1 MNTTA
6 IKTRIA
12 NEIEFRT
19 QIWGYLELPVV
30 KASAEKTAE
39 VHAQLD
45 ANEAEI
51 NRLKAELAAA

>member
-1 MNTTA
+1 MNS
-6 IKTRIA
+6 IEIRIA
-12 NEIEFRT
+12 QTIEFRN

-39 VHAQLD
+39 VYAQLD

-51 NRLKAELAAA
+51 NELKALRNN